1 MNRKSCSDGIRRGWM
16 PTSMPGA
23 VNVGCAVLTSRI
35 SSHRRSK
42 FFEGTRYELQAWV
55 VMPNHVHAV
64 LRPLPGWTLSRILKS
79 WKGYTAREANKLL
92 QRTGEQFWQTESFD
106 HLVRND
112 EDMYRCCN
120 YTTTNPLN
128 ARLSARPEEWKWSSV
143 YRPAV

>member
-1 MNRKSCSDGIRRGWM
+1 
-16 PTSMPGA
+16 
-23 VNVGCAVLTSRI
+23 
-35 SSHRRSK
+35 
-42 FFEGTRYELQAWV
+42 
-55 VMPNHVHAV
+55 MPNHVHAV